1 MKTIFALALFATS
14 IVSPLFTASAIA
26 APSRDSV
33 YVGRQDVG
41 SDPDANVRFDL
52 QHRQNLAKPPR
63 SDPRSMQRAD
73 VPLVQP
79 L

>member
-26 APSRDSV
+26 APSRDGV

-52 QHRQNLAKPPR
+52 QREYNSR
-63 SDPRSMQRAD
+63 NGGF
-73 VPLVQP
+73 
-79 L
+79 